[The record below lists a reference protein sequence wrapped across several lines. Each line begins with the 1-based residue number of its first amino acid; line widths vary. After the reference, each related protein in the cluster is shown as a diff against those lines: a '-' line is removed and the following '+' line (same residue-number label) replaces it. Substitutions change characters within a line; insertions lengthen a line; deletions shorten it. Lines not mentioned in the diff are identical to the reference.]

1 MKCLRDV
8 AWVKA
13 EWRSSV
19 KNHFHGLRGLGHFP
33 NKLKMHFV
41 RTNALLAN

>member
-1 MKCLRDV
+1 MKCLKYV
-8 AWVKA
+8 NWIKA
-13 EWRSSV
+13 GRRSSM

-33 NKLKMHFV
+33 NKLKRHFV